1 MIAVER
7 QQAILDLLDKDQ
19 TIQVVDLVALF
30 DVSEMTIRRDLDML
44 ERKGLLRR
52 VHGGAVSNRGRS
64 YEPPFMLRS
73 SANVEAKERIGK
85 AAADLVRNGDSI
97 MLDVGTTTREVARN
111 LKDHQNL
118 TVITPCFQIAAL
130 LVDHPGIRL
139 ILTGGIL
146 RRGELSLIGHLA
158 ERAIQDF
165 FVDKL
170 FMGVGGVDLKEGF
183 TEFNLE
189 DTLVKQAML
198 RQAKDVTV
206 VADSSKFGHVA
217 LNAIAP
223 LQAAD
228 RIITDTGIQEEIAE
242 EIEAT
247 GVDLLVV

>member
-1 MIAVER
+1 MIPIER
-7 QQAILDLLDKDQ
+7 QQAILDLLDKNPS
-19 TIQVVDLVALF
+19 IQVTDLVALF

-44 ERKGLLRR
+44 ERRGLLRR

-85 AAADLVRNGDSI
+85 AAAGLVRNGDSI

-130 LVDHPGIRL
+130 LVEHPDIRL

-146 RRGELSLIGHLA
+146 RRGELSLVGHLA

-165 FVDKL
+165 YVDKL
-170 FMGVGGVDLKEGF
+170 LMGVGGVDLKPGF

-198 RQAKDVTV
+198 RQAKDITV
-206 VADSSKFGHVA
+206 VVDSSKFGHVA

-223 LQAAD
+223 LQTANRIVTDSGVAAK
-228 RIITDTGIQEEIAE
+228 TME
-242 EIEAT
+242 EIEAL
-247 GVDLLVV
+247 GIDLILV